1 MNFFNIGPMELILI
15 LALALIIF
23 GPSRLPEIAKGLGKA
38 INDFR
43 QASEGLTDGLNREL
57 SASATPTAEKKPAEA
72 ATERPGVPPAEE
84 GGAVQVQ
91 EPAPAPAQEF
101 SEPSVAEIPPVVN
114 AVESEETKS
123 APQSDAHNG

>member
-15 LALALIIF
+15 LVLALIIF
-23 GPSRLPEIAKGLGKA
+23 GPSRLPEIARGLGKA

-57 SASATPTAEKKPAEA
+57 SASATPAAEKKPAEA
-72 ATERPGVPPAEE
+72 VTERPGVPPAEE
-84 GGAVQVQ
+84 GNAVQ

-123 APQSDAHNG
+123 APQSNAHNG